1 MQPLISSSEGGI
13 AQQVV
18 YDKPDKSNEPLALS
32 QAFKLLIRMSDHWRN
47 IGLLLGL
54 DNENLGKIEAEYRGK
69 PDDCLREMLCLW
81 LKQVN
86 PQPSR
91 KALAEAVEAYD
102 PTLAKQILN

>member
-1 MQPLISSSEGGI
+1 MRSS
-13 AQQVV
+13 
-18 YDKPDKSNEPLALS
+18 D
-32 QAFKLLIRMSDHWRN
+32 RWRN

-54 DNENLGKIEAEYRGK
+54 DNEILRKIETEYRGI